1 MNKKRDYISPSDLTF
16 LWNECKKCL
25 WLKYNHKISTP
36 GFMPLVGPMSA
47 FQESMYREKATSYLS
62 NELAPGVVSDW
73 GKKVISKPIV
83 IDGVETNWRIEGK
96 YDLLLTFDDGSLGLI
111 DCKVTTSEMDADKVS
126 HYRPQLEAYAYAL
139 ENSLNEESKK
149 VSETGLMMWRVNGAE
164 GEPEESFSFK
174 TSHQYLSAGRDP
186 AAFLGLVKEVIN
198 CVEGEMPESGD
209 DCKNCKYVEK
219 RKAVV

>member
-1 MNKKRDYISPSDLTF
+1 
-16 LWNECKKCL
+16 
-25 WLKYNHKISTP
+25 
-36 GFMPLVGPMSA
+36 
-47 FQESMYREKATSYLS
+47 
-62 NELAPGVVSDW
+62 
-73 GKKVISKPIV
+73 
-83 IDGVETNWRIEGK
+83 
-96 YDLLLTFDDGSLGLI
+96 
-111 DCKVTTSEMDADKVS
+111 MDSDKVS

-139 ENSLNEESKK
+139 ENSLNDESKK

-164 GEPEESFSFK
+164 GEPTESFSFK

-186 AAFLGLVKEVIN
+186 AAFLGLVKEVIK